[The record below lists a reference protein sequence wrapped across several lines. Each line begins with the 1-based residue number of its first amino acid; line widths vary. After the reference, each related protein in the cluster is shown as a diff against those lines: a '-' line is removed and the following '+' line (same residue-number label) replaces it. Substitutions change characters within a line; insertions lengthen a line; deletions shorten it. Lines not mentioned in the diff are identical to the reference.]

1 MDFNKNPKFYLI
13 VIITFVVVFLMNYLG
28 NSNAPDQL
36 ERALMNGIA
45 GAAGIT
51 IGLWIWNKNKNDDT
65 HHNFD

>member
-1 MDFNKNPKFYLI
+1 MDFKNPKFYLI

-36 ERALMNGIA
+36 ERALMNGAA
-45 GAAGIT
+45 GAIGIT
-51 IGLWIWNKNKNDDT
+51 IGLWIWNRNKNDDT